1 MYKGLERSKT
11 FLKDY
16 SKCKISNKQYI
27 KFIIFV
33 GKLLSDEPLP
43 SEAKDHSLKGDWLG
57 FRELHI
63 SGDLLL
69 VYKITDDTLYLT
81 RIGSHSQIFG

>member
-1 MYKGLERSKT
+1 MYRRLERTKA

-16 SKCKISNKQYI
+16 TKCKITDKQYT
-27 KFIIFV
+27 KFIIYV
-33 GKLLSDEPLP
+33 GKLLSNEQLP
-43 SEAKDHSLKGDWLG
+43 PEAKDYSLKGDWIG

-69 VYKITDDTLYLT
+69 VYKTTSDRLYLT